1 MRPVRNVGRSIRGH
15 VRPPARRIAPLFV
28 CLAVLA
34 GPGVRSVAGQ
44 EGDCGDRGTLAVSVT
59 DESGIVSIPAATVVL
74 RWLDAERMP
83 AREAAGLDGGLM
95 LCVPGDATLAV
106 LWAEFGDKSSAQAT
120 LAGLRPGETREVQL
134 RIRDDLHSGRLLGR
148 VVDRSTG
155 RPVATAALSIA
166 GRPDMVESDRMGHF
180 RIAAVPV
187 GTHALDVRRLGYAPL
202 SHSVEVNTGLTTEL
216 EVGLVPEPVEL
227 EPLVVTTVRS
237 RRLEI
242 IGFYERKWWG
252 EQLGL
257 GTFFE
262 ADYIERWRP
271 LHIEHLLATEASIG
285 LSRGGD
291 GLLVNRRGGGCR
303 MRVFLDSN
311 DVTGTALR
319 DLVRPFEVA
328 GVEIYKGAA
337 SVPGEFA
344 GSKAQC
350 GAVAIWTK

>member
-1 MRPVRNVGRSIRGH
+1 M
-15 VRPPARRIAPLFV
+15 
-28 CLAVLA
+28 A
-34 GPGVRSVAGQ
+34 GPGVRPAAGQ
-44 EGDCGDRGTLAVSVT
+44 AEDCGDRGGLAVSVT
-59 DESGIVSIPAATVVL
+59 DESGVVSIPAATVVL

-83 AREAAGLDGGLM
+83 VREAAGLDGGLR

-227 EPLVVTTVRS
+227 EPLVVTTIRS

-291 GLLVNRRGGGCR
+291 GLLVNRRGGGCP

-311 DVTGTALR
+311 DVTGNELR

-337 SVPGEFA
+337 SLPGEFA
-344 GSKAQC
+344 GSDSQC
-350 GAVAIWTK
+350 GAVVIWTK

>member
-1 MRPVRNVGRSIRGH
+1 MRPVRNFGQRRGRRVHPQS
-15 VRPPARRIAPLFV
+15 RRIATV
-28 CLAVLA
+28 GACLAVLA
-34 GPGVRSVAGQ
+34 GPGVGSVAGQ
-44 EGDCGDRGTLAVSVT
+44 AEDCGDRGRLAVSVT

-83 AREAAGLDGGLM
+83 VRENAGLDGGL
-95 LCVPGDATLAV
+95 LVCVPRDATLAV

-120 LAGLRPGETREVQL
+120 LAGLRSGETRDVEL
-134 RIRDDLHSGRLLGR
+134 RIRDDLRSGRLLGR
-148 VVDRSTG
+148 VVDRATG
-155 RPVATAALSIA
+155 RPVTMAALSIA
-166 GRPDMVESDRMGHF
+166 GRPEVVESDRMGNF

-202 SHSVEVNTGLTTEL
+202 RHSVEVNTGLTTEL

-242 IGFYERKWWG
+242 MGFYERKWWG
-252 EQLGL
+252 ERLGL

-271 LHIEHLLATEASIG
+271 LYIEHLLATEASIG
-285 LSRGGD
+285 LSGG
-291 GLLVNRRGGGCR
+291 GYGTLVNRRHGGCT
-303 MRVFLDSN
+303 MRVFLDN
-311 DVTGTALR
+311 IDVTGTELR
-319 DLVRPFEVA
+319 AFVRPFEVA
-328 GVEIYKGAA
+328 GVEIYKGPA

-350 GAVAIWTK
+350 GVIAIWTK